1 MIYDIHILEPHLRIV
16 HPQSVQDC
24 KHVEVGPGKVVADE
38 ELASPFNQASLQLTL
53 KVTSKCIFVCVAYLE
68 VLMLVS

>member
-1 MIYDIHILEPHLRIV
+1 MIDDIHILEPHLRIV

-53 KVTSKCIFVCVAYLE
+53 KVTSKCMHDYEAYLE

>member
-1 MIYDIHILEPHLRIV
+1 MIDDIHILEPHLRIV

-53 KVTSKCIFVCVAYLE
+53 KVTSK
-68 VLMLVS
+68 